1 MLALLLQAIRNRP
14 VVNEDV
20 DSRTLLRRY
29 EVELGRLR
37 AELQTRQRQEQAR
50 RLEVLHMEARR
61 AEADRL
67 EALKQ
72 VLLPHNIAGS

>member
-1 MLALLLQAIRNRP
+1 M
-14 VVNEDV
+14 VNEDV

-29 EVELGRLR
+29 EVELSRLR
-37 AELQTRQRQEQAR
+37 SELQTRQKQEQAR

-72 VLLPHNIAGS
+72 AHTPQRLTAFSSPRVPFNI